1 MMAGGGA
8 PRLWSVSPCPH
19 YPTTLRAATTT
30 TVNNTSTNT
39 TSICSS
45 MEAVAESLCRL
56 CPSDL
61 VQLCD
66 CAHQPHRRVQIRR
79 SQQQQQPPPATTP
92 TVVWL
97 APQHQQTPPPPVAL
111 LSLRQRRRLCSLE
124 ELSTAVLL
132 AARAEQL
139 LFCSLVYHLLCA
151 AAIAAAS
158 LSHSTVSNRLS
169 AVTLVAAIMC
179 RGVLSRWRLSPLPP
193 WLACLCCKRR
203 PLTQVGVAPASR
215 ISHSPVLAPSG
226 SRMSTL
232 IRPSKVFR
240 TELAEIRSTISTI
253 IHTSSRISTTP
264 TTIICTTTSS
274 LTIPTTITPTTII
287 SLSRRQRR
295 WRRRSLSDH
304 RSVPPVLVTAA
315 CSGLVNTSCP
325 PPFPR
330 LLL

>member
-45 MEAVAESLCRL
+45 MEAAAESSCRL

-61 VQLCD
+61 VRLCD
-66 CAHQPHRRVQIRR
+66 SAHQPHRRVPIRR
-79 SQQQQQPPPATTP
+79 SQQQQPPPATTP
-92 TVVWL
+92 PVVVVWL

-124 ELSTAVLL
+124 ELSTA
-132 AARAEQL
+132 ARAEQL

-158 LSHSTVSNRLS
+158 LSHSTASNRLS
-169 AVTLVAAIMC
+169 AVTLVAAIIC
-179 RGVLSRWRLSPLPP
+179 RGVLSRWRLSPPPP
-193 WLACLCCKRR
+193 WLACLCCRRR

-215 ISHSPVLAPSG
+215 ISHSPVLAPSD
-226 SRMSTL
+226 SKMSTL

-240 TELAEIRSTISTI
+240 TELAEIRPTISTI

-264 TTIICTTTSS
+264 TIICTTTWS

-304 RSVPPVLVTAA
+304 RSVPPALVTAA